1 MKSEKRFSLI
11 NPTYMRLIMT
21 KHTHSSHSGIEL
33 EKENKELKNVIWNLH
48 NIFNDIEVNSNKF
61 WLEDDTKKGL
71 RHLHRKSDF
80 GSAKF
85 LIENELNE
93 KDDKFGTFF
102 FSEIVTFGT
111 GKL

>member
-1 MKSEKRFSLI
+1 MK
-11 NPTYMRLIMT
+11 
-21 KHTHSSHSGIEL
+21 
-33 EKENKELKNVIWNLH
+33 
-48 NIFNDIEVNSNKF
+48 FNFEVNSNKF
-61 WLEDDTKKGL
+61 WLEDDTETSL

-93 KDDKFGTFF
+93 KDDKCGTFS

>member
-1 MKSEKRFSLI
+1 
-11 NPTYMRLIMT
+11 MT

-61 WLEDDTKKGL
+61 WLEDDTETSL

-80 GSAKF
+80 WTAKF

-93 KDDKFGTFF
+93 KDDKCGTFS
-102 FSEIVTFGT
+102 FSDIVTFGT
-111 GKL
+111 VKLSE